1 MDGRALLAG
10 IDLDDLPYDRALNVI
25 TALAVDDQMPR
36 WSAETKKGL
45 EVYDRRRVRAELLES
60 LGGATPGLAPAA
72 TARERAA
79 QRWNPDTWGTL
90 PEHQAGQRAVMAM
103 VGGL

>member
-25 TALAVDDQMPR
+25 TALAVDDQTPI
-36 WSAETKKGL
+36 WSVETKKGV
-45 EVYDRRRVRAELLES
+45 EIYDRRRVRAELVES
-60 LGGATPGLAPAA
+60 LGGGTAGQAPAA
-72 TARERAA
+72 TARQRAA
-79 QRWNPDTWGTL
+79 QRWNPDTWGLL
-90 PEHQAGQRAVMAM
+90 PEQQASTRAAMAF